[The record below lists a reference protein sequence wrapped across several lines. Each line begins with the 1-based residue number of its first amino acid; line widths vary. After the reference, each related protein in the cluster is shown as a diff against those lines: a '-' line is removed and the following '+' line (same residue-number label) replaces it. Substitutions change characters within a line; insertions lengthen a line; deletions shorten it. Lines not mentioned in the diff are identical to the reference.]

1 MSGIHTLLAS
11 LPLDELTDG
20 TVLGT
25 TASSIRFFPNVGLSE
40 LTTTPFLLLVTATVF
55 SLNRLWTKP
64 SDAAGNRSSESELAM
79 SARDDSGLGRHTMD
93 ESAPWNALARGQAAV
108 NVIDTLQERLTQAL
122 SGSDDHETRWLLNS
136 VPDGLCVSDSRGLIS
151 RSNPAFLS
159 ILGVDE
165 VVDVNIVK
173 LISELSSEISQDIG
187 TRLQNGATSL
197 NYEIR
202 TGEDSEQMVL
212 RLSCSPLLD
221 DESNQRGLVWS
232 LRDITQQKLADEMR
246 NEFVFTATHE
256 LRTPLANLRA
266 YAETLTLEDDIDVE
280 QQKEFCNIILSEAT
294 RLARFVDELLDVSQ
308 MEGGSLNITRS
319 PVDMERLVNEVV
331 DNVQP
336 DITRRHQKFNYQPPA
351 KMPKLTGDKDK
362 LMAALVNLLGN
373 ASKYSPEGGEI
384 GLQIVVDERQIQ
396 FHVDDTGYGISE
408 EEQAQIFDKF
418 FRSGDERVLA
428 ESGNGLGLAYT
439 QQVIRL
445 HGGQITVKSELDRG
459 SRFTLT
465 MPLK

>member
-11 LPLDELTDG
+11 LPLDGLADG
-20 TVLGT
+20 ATLGAA
-25 TASSIRFFPNVGLSE
+25 ASSIRLHWDLGLSQ
-40 LTTTPFLLLVTATVF
+40 LITGPSLLIVVASAF
-55 SLNRLWTKP
+55 SLSRLWTKP
-64 SDAAGNRSSESELAM
+64 FDATENHSPDSDLATAGHGSSGAH
-79 SARDDSGLGRHTMD
+79 RQPID

-108 NVIDTLQERLTQAL
+108 NVIDGLQERLTAAL
-122 SGSDDHETRWLLNS
+122 SGSDDNDSRWLLNS
-136 VPDGLCVSDSRGLIS
+136 VPDGLCVSDSHGQIS

-165 VVDVNIVK
+165 VVNENMAELV
-173 LISELSSEISQDIG
+173 SELSQEIAHDISS
-187 TRLQNGATSL
+187 RLERSATSL
-197 NYEIR
+197 AYEIR
-202 TGEDSEQMVL
+202 TGKEADQLVL

-221 DESNQRGLVWS
+221 DDNNQRGLVWS

-266 YAETLTLEDDIDVE
+266 YAETLTLEDGIDVE

-294 RLARFVDELLDVSQ
+294 RLMRFVDELLDVSQ
-308 MEGGSLNITRS
+308 MEGGALSITRS
-319 PVDMERLVNEVV
+319 PVDMERLVNDVV
-331 DNVQP
+331 ENVQP
-336 DITRRHQKFNYQPPA
+336 DIARRNQTFNYQPPA

-373 ASKYSPEGGEI
+373 ASKYSPEGGQL
-384 GLQIVVDERQIQ
+384 GLQITVDDRQIQ
-396 FHVDDTGYGISE
+396 FHVDDTGFGISE

-428 ESGNGLGLAYT
+428 ESGNGLGLAYA

-445 HGGQITVKSELDRG
+445 HGGQIAVKSELNRG